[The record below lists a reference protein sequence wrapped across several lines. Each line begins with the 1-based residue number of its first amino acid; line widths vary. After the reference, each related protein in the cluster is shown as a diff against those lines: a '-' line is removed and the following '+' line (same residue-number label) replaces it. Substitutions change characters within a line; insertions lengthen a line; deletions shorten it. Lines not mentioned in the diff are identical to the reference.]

1 MKVRLLGTAAG
12 GGAPQWNCACVQCA
26 RIRMSGGART
36 QDCVAVSGDGRAWYL
51 LNASPELRAQLL
63 ATPELAPAGVRETPL
78 RGVLL
83 TDAELDHT
91 LGLLCLREAS
101 ALTVYA
107 TVTVLATL
115 DSAFPLRAMLGAYT
129 PVAWQELAAD
139 RAMALSGGLTVTAIA
154 LGTKR
159 PRYVAGGS
167 AGGGWVCALRVHD
180 AQTGG
185 VLVYAPCLARWD
197 EAFDAALDGAD
208 VLLLDGTF
216 ATEDEMTVRTSATTT
231 ASQAA
236 MGHLPIAESLPHI
249 ANRPGLRVI
258 YTHLNNTNPVLSGDS
273 PLAARLR
280 AAGAEVGADGQLITV
295 CPPVSVPESERSPHD
310 ETRLETCGS
319 PRRHAAPGRRPA
331 GRSGI
336 RGADAV

>member
-26 RIRMSGGART
+26 RIRVAGGART

-63 ATPELAPAGVRETPL
+63 AAPELTPTGARETPL

-107 TVTVLATL
+107 TATVLGAL
-115 DSAFPLRAMLGAYT
+115 DSAFPIRSVLGAYT

-139 RAMALSGGLTVTAIA
+139 RAVELGGGLTATVIA
-154 LGTKR
+154 VGAKR
-159 PRYVAGGS
+159 PRYVSAAEAGE
-167 AGGGWVCALRVHD
+167 WVSALRVQD
-180 AQTGG
+180 GRTGG

-197 EAFDAALDGAD
+197 PAFDAALDGAD
-208 VLLLDGTF
+208 LLVLDGTF
-216 ATEDEMTVRTSATTT
+216 ATADEMAVRTRTTTT

-236 MGHLPIAESLPHI
+236 MGHLPIAESLPHV
-249 ANRPGLRVI
+249 ANRRGLRVI

-295 CPPVSVPESERSPHD
+295 CPPEFPPDPERSPHD
-310 ETRLETCGS
+310 EPRLETGGR

-331 GRSGI
+331 GRSGV